1 MNKSLFIVFLLS
13 ILNSI
18 FFYGKSLGIN
28 VFLFVSAIIIFIVYT
43 LKSNKK
49 INNVNGLLFITPII
63 LISMTFFTYNNDFT
77 SFNKIIIPALIVI
90 MYIYTISPT
99 YKLNTLFTKFCSL
112 VFEPLSRIGNV
123 YRITFSSLGKAFK
136 LTDKSRKV
144 IKAVLITLPV
154 LILVII
160 LLSNADAVFGSM
172 FKEFLHYI
180 KKIFT
185 ENFILRIVQII
196 VFFTYVGAVINYL
209 LFGFEQEKDNSKE
222 SKKVDNY
229 TINVLLSSLGIIY
242 VIFDFIQIKS
252 LMLHSIS
259 ESINYAQYARR
270 GFFELLVVAFINF
283 IILLITKK
291 GNNEGDKYSKTLS
304 IGMVILTLIIIISSA
319 LRMHMYEN
327 FYGFTNLRL
336 LVYVTLFTMV
346 ILLIPTVL
354 YILNSKI
361 NIFKSYLVIITIV
374 YTGLCLFPVDT
385 FITQNNINRYY
396 QKGKLD
402 IEYLE
407 NYHTDNI
414 PLLVDLY
421 NNTNDQKIKEE
432 LKLYFER
439 FYDFY
444 PENKNKGILEY
455 NLSKQNAQNKLKE
468 CN

>member
-1 MNKSLFIVFLLS
+1 MSKSLLIVFLLS

-18 FFYGKSLGIN
+18 LFYEKSLGIN
-28 VFLFVSAIIIFIVYT
+28 VFLFVSAIIIFLVYT
-43 LKSNKK
+43 LKSNNK
-49 INNVNGLLFITPII
+49 IKNKTGLLFIVPII
-63 LISMTFFTYNNDFT
+63 LISMTFFIYNNDFT
-77 SFNKIIIPALIVI
+77 SFNKIIVPAFIIL

-112 VFEPLSRIGNV
+112 AFEPLARIGKV
-123 YRITFSSLGKAFK
+123 YRITFASLGKSLK
-136 LTDKSRKV
+136 LTDKSRKI
-144 IKAVLITLPV
+144 IKAVLITIPV
-154 LILVII
+154 LIIVII
-160 LLSNADAVFGSM
+160 LLSSADVVFGLM
-172 FKEFLHYI
+172 FKDFIHYI

-185 ENFILRIVQII
+185 ENLIFRLIQII

-209 LFGFEQEKDNSKE
+209 LFDFEALEDKKKE
-222 SKKVDNY
+222 YKKVDNY

-242 VIFDFIQIKS
+242 IIFDFIQIKS
-252 LMLHSIS
+252 LILHSIS
-259 ESINYAQYARR
+259 ESINYAQYARK
-270 GFFELLVVAFINF
+270 GFFELLVVALINF

-291 GNNEGDKYSKTLS
+291 GNNEGDKYSKILS

-336 LVYVTLFTMV
+336 LVYVALFTMI

-361 NIFKSYLVIITIV
+361 NIFKAYLVIIITV
-374 YTGLCLFPVDT
+374 YTGLSMFPVDT

-396 QKGKLD
+396 QKGKID

-407 NYHTDNI
+407 NYNTDNI

-421 NNTNDQKIKEE
+421 HKSNDKKIKAE
-432 LKLYFER
+432 LKAYFER
-439 FYDFY
+439 FYEFY
-444 PENKNKGILEY
+444 PENKSNGILEY
-455 NLSKQNAQNKLKE
+455 NISKQNAENSLKE
-468 CN
+468 